1 MGNKY
6 SIADELDTWQKQ
18 QDYLFIMKAL
28 SNKFDSVYILNM
40 DTGIVV
46 PFFLSEKNKLEY
58 QDAFDRGAM
67 WEDLRWEYGSK
78 YVHKEYKED
87 FRRNARLSKIRSE
100 MAANGFYKYEY
111 KNDRDGITHYFE
123 MKVAKLSEHDENKV
137 IIGFADIDYYKK
149 IEEKSVTLSKQ
160 IQQAEASYRVVQ
172 KLMKSGMWSM
182 EFDENGK
189 MQGITWTDEFRRMI
203 GYQSE
208 ADFPN
213 DLNSWSHILH
223 PEDWNTAYNSIWKSV
238 NDYSGN
244 TEYDQTYRLKTR
256 NNGWRWFRATGDVIR
271 RDDGSPMRF
280 FGIFLDVTEQHERE
294 SLERSRNMALER
306 ANRSAEAFNALHEAL
321 GSGLWSMEYDK
332 DAHVVSVCWSEKL
345 RKMLGYSNEFEFPNV
360 FETLRDRVHPD
371 YREMAM
377 TLFDNAL
384 KDYSGKTTFDIE
396 NPVKTKN
403 HGYRWFRAAGRF
415 TRRSDGSPISFIG
428 LFMDID
434 DKVRQ
439 NELLKNALHAADA
452 ASNAKTSFLANMSHD
467 IRTPMNGIIGM
478 TAIASANLD
487 DKEKVKDA
495 LNKIN
500 GASQHLLN
508 LINEVL
514 DMSKI
519 ESGKVHLNEEAFS
532 LSYLVDNMMSMVRSQ
547 LEKHN
552 HDCRLFMSNIV
563 HDNVIGDSLR
573 VQQILMNFMSN
584 AIKYTPDGGR
594 ISIEISEKPIRQSG
608 VGLYEIIFR
617 DNGIG
622 MTPEF
627 AATIFDPFSRAEDSR
642 ANKIQGTGLGMSIAR
657 SIVRMM
663 GGDIQVETKLNKGS
677 KFTITF
683 CLKFQEKP
691 VENQSALDND
701 DDMLVEFEEADFF
714 GSRVL
719 LVEDNDLNAEIAQE
733 ILEMT
738 GLDVERAEDGLVA
751 VDKIEKC
758 EDGYYDL
765 ILMDIQMPKMNGY
778 DATRVI
784 RAMNRDYCKRVPILA
799 MTANAFS
806 EDVRSAKHAGMN
818 AHLSKPLEL
827 DKLARSLHR
836 WLKK

>member
-1 MGNKY
+1 
-6 SIADELDTWQKQ
+6 
-18 QDYLFIMKAL
+18 
-28 SNKFDSVYILNM
+28 
-40 DTGIVV
+40 
-46 PFFLSEKNKLEY
+46 
-58 QDAFDRGAM
+58 
-67 WEDLRWEYGSK
+67 
-78 YVHKEYKED
+78 
-87 FRRNARLSKIRSE
+87 
-100 MAANGFYKYEY
+100 
-111 KNDRDGITHYFE
+111 
-123 MKVAKLSEHDENKV
+123 
-137 IIGFADIDYYKK
+137 
-149 IEEKSVTLSKQ
+149 
-160 IQQAEASYRVVQ
+160 
-172 KLMKSGMWSM
+172 
-182 EFDENGK
+182 
-189 MQGITWTDEFRRMI
+189 
-203 GYQSE
+203 
-208 ADFPN
+208 
-213 DLNSWSHILH
+213 
-223 PEDWNTAYNSIWKSV
+223 
-238 NDYSGN
+238 
-244 TEYDQTYRLKTR
+244 
-256 NNGWRWFRATGDVIR
+256 
-271 RDDGSPMRF
+271 
-280 FGIFLDVTEQHERE
+280 
-294 SLERSRNMALER
+294 
-306 ANRSAEAFNALHEAL
+306 
-321 GSGLWSMEYDK
+321 
-332 DAHVVSVCWSEKL
+332 
-345 RKMLGYSNEFEFPNV
+345 
-360 FETLRDRVHPD
+360 
-371 YREMAM
+371 
-377 TLFDNAL
+377 
-384 KDYSGKTTFDIE
+384 
-396 NPVKTKN
+396 
-403 HGYRWFRAAGRF
+403 
-415 TRRSDGSPISFIG
+415 
-428 LFMDID
+428 
-434 DKVRQ
+434 
-439 NELLKNALHAADA
+439 
-452 ASNAKTSFLANMSHD
+452 
-467 IRTPMNGIIGM
+467 MNGIIGM

-677 KFTITF
+677 KFTINF

-691 VENQSALDND
+691 VKNQSALDND

-806 EDVRSAKHAGMN
+806 EDIRSAKHAGMN
-818 AHLSKPLEL
+818 DHLSKPLEL